1 VNLAKKGGFPMS
13 SMQTRRRVLAMLP
26 LAGACGLVRAPAV
39 LASEEK
45 LETTTVRLWRG
56 HGVCVPIGATEDLLR
71 AEGFTDIR

>member
-1 VNLAKKGGFPMS
+1 VNLANKGGFPMS
-13 SMQTRRRVLAMLP
+13 SMQIRRRVLAMLP
-26 LAGACGLVRAPAV
+26 LAGVCGLARAPAV